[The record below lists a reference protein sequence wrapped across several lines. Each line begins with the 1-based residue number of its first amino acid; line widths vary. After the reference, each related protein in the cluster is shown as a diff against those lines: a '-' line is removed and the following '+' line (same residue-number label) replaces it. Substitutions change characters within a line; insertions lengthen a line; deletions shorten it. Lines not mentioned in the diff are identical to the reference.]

1 MPHGYNGK
9 VLHRR
14 LAQKPIEIEVVSLE
28 FYRKYMDGIEGI
40 GLLKE
45 VVEWAKDKYY
55 KLAGCDQA
63 TAAPTQ
69 GKLRAISLE

>member
-9 VLHRR
+9 VLQIR
-14 LAQKPIEIEVVSLE
+14 LTDKPIETEVPSLE

-55 KLAGCDQA
+55 KLAGWDQA
-63 TAAPTQ
+63 TVAPTQ
-69 GKLRAISLE
+69 GKLRAISLD